1 MRTLDEAR
9 TLAERMVAIGRHA
22 GRRVAALLSS
32 MQQPLGHTI
41 GNALEV
47 REAIA
52 ALRGN
57 GPADLVELCLALGTQ
72 LALLAGKASNE
83 AEARALLHDALDS
96 GAAWAK
102 FRQMVAAQG
111 GDTAAIDEPERLPQA
126 PVRYELKAPH
136 AGFIHA
142 IDGMALGLAVNAL
155 GGGRAHKDD
164 RIDLT
169 VGLDLRAKV
178 GEQVATGAP
187 LLAIHAASEE
197 AAAGVVPR
205 LLAAFTIDAKPAYAP
220 PLIEAIVS

>member
-83 AEARALLHDALDS
+83 AEARALLRDALDS

-102 FRQMVAAQG
+102 FREMVAAQG

-126 PVRYELKAPH
+126 PVRYELKA
-136 AGFIHA
+136 AQGGFVHA

-164 RIDLT
+164 QIDLA
-169 VGLDLRAKV
+169 VGLDLHAKV
-178 GEQVATGAP
+178 GDQVAVGA
-187 LLAIHAASEE
+187 LLLTVHAATRE
-197 AAAGVVPR
+197 AAEAVAPR
-205 LLAAFTIDAKPAYAP
+205 LLNAYKIDSTPAVVP